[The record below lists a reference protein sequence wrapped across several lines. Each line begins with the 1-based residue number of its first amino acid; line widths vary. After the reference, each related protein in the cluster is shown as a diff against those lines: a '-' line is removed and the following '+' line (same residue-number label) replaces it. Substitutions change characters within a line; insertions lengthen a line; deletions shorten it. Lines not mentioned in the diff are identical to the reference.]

1 MPLDFT
7 NIAAQ
12 VDDMITT
19 LKESREE
26 HRGKLAKAL
35 TTLNDPNLDL
45 AELQEKLRAAKTS
58 WLVAQ
63 LTESLNRTYPAPT
76 VPEDYTVM
84 ATDGSHIDVDR
95 HHAARCYLINI
106 GSVTLTYGSAP
117 DAVLTATPT
126 LYAGEENMVIRNP
139 GAGRDQVMD
148 AALTGIKRSVAEW
161 RAVADLARQ
170 RPAGSTG
177 LAVLD
182 GTLIQWG
189 LESRNYP
196 EFVRDVLLHRG
207 FLQCLDEMRE
217 LNRDRKLAVASY
229 ISYPGGGDVVNALR
243 IILCPGDV
251 INDKACQECAGK
263 ECEQVAGLRDR
274 DVFDEVLPAGERS
287 ALFVSTSSILKEY
300 GPHEVRFYYVNVDEE
315 IARVEVPKWVADDPA
330 LLDLTHGLI
339 LDQCRRGHGYPVAL
353 SEAHEHAVVTGA
365 DRENFWALVESC
377 LADEKL
383 PTPNSAK
390 SFSKKMRWV

>member
-1 MPLDFT
+1 
-7 NIAAQ
+7 
-12 VDDMITT
+12 V
-19 LKESREE
+19 
-26 HRGKLAKAL
+26 
-35 TTLNDPNLDL
+35 
-45 AELQEKLRAAKTS
+45 AE
-58 WLVAQ
+58 
-63 LTESLNRTYPAPT
+63 LTESLNRTYPAPAI
-76 VPEDYTVM
+76 PADYTVM

-95 HHAARCYLINI
+95 HHAVRCYLINI
-106 GSVTLTYGSAP
+106 GAVTLTYGSAP
-117 DAVLTATPT
+117 DAVISATPT
-126 LYAGEENMVIRNP
+126 LYAGEEQIVIRNP

-161 RAVADLARQ
+161 RALADLAKAQ
-170 RPAGSTG
+170 PAGSTR

-196 EFVRDVLLHRG
+196 EFVRDVLLRKG
-207 FLQCLDEMRE
+207 FLACLDEMRA
-217 LNRDRKLAVASY
+217 LNSDRQLAVASY
-229 ISYPGGGDVVNALR
+229 ISYPGGSDVVNALR

-251 INDKACQECAGK
+251 INDRACLECDGK

-274 DVFDEVLPAGERS
+274 DVFAEVLQEGERS

-300 GPHEVRFYYVNVDEE
+300 GPHEVRFYYVNVGEE
-315 IARVEVPKWVADDPA
+315 LARIEVPKWVADDPA
-330 LLDLTHGLI
+330 LLDLSHALV

-383 PTPNSAK
+383 PSPMSAK

>member
-12 VDDMITT
+12 VGDMVHT

-26 HRGKLAKAL
+26 HRGRLATAL
-35 TTLNDPNLDL
+35 TTLNDPGLDL
-45 AELQEKLRAAKTS
+45 AEVQEKLRAAKTS
-58 WLVAQ
+58 WLVAE
-63 LTESLNRTYPAPT
+63 LTESLNRTYPAPAI
-76 VPEDYTVM
+76 PADYTVM

-106 GSVTLTYGSAP
+106 GAVTLTYGSTP
-117 DAVLTATPT
+117 DAVLSATPT
-126 LYAGEENMVIRNP
+126 LYAGEEQMVIRNP

-161 RAVADLARQ
+161 RALADLAKAQ
-170 RPAGSTG
+170 PAGSTG

-196 EFVRDVLLHRG
+196 EFVRDVLLRKG
-207 FLQCLDEMRE
+207 FLKCLDEMQA
-217 LNRDRKLAVASY
+217 LNSDRKLAVASY
-229 ISYPGGGDVVNALR
+229 ISYPGGSDVVNALR

-251 INDKACQECAGK
+251 INDRACLECDGK

-274 DVFDEVLPAGERS
+274 DVFAEVLREGERS

-300 GPHEVRFYYVNVDEE
+300 GPHEVRFYYVNVGEE
-315 IARVEVPKWVADDPA
+315 LARIEVPKWVADDPA
-330 LLDLTHGLI
+330 LLDLSHALV

-365 DRENFWALVESC
+365 DRENFWTLVESY

-383 PTPNSAK
+383 PSPTSAK